1 MTAVL
6 QIIQVLEAKLTG
18 HKIALPTFRIGK
30 NGKPVAIGKTPKHV
44 KQAKRAKA
52 DRKAKQWQKAGRKT
66 T

>member
-6 QIIQVLEAKLTG
+6 QIIHILEAKLTG

-30 NGKPVAIGKTPKHV
+30 NGKPVPIDKTPKPLR
-44 KQAKRAKA
+44 KGKRAKA
-52 DRKAKQWQKAGRKT
+52 DRKAKAWKAAGRKT

>member
-30 NGKPVAIGKTPKHV
+30 NGK
-44 KQAKRAKA
+44 QAKRAKA
-52 DRKAKQWQKAGRKT
+52 ERKAKAWKAAGRKT

>member
-6 QIIQVLEAKLTG
+6 QIIHILEAKLSG
-18 HKIALPTFRIGK
+18 HKIALPTFRIDK
-30 NGKPVAIGKTPKHV
+30 NGKPVPIDKAPKHV

-52 DRKAKQWQKAGRKT
+52 ERKAKAWKAAGRKT